1 MEYFEDTVR
10 TEIERLGSMACV
22 GPHFIRSID
31 VKKVVIE
38 AERYWPLV
46 IDLWVGRRWAAV
58 KAFWLQRKAVDTIS
72 GWGVD
77 AKDI

>member
-46 IDLWVGRRWAAV
+46 IDLWVGRQWGRIRRIEI
-58 KAFWLQRKAVDTIS
+58 RKGAHYVEVDC
-72 GWGVD
+72 
-77 AKDI
+77 